1 MQIFI
6 LLICYFL
13 NNLRNEDFKMSIAV
27 YLHKTHSQYA
37 DGAEIVN
44 VDGKTI
50 HECLD
55 NLVKI
60 HPGMKEVL
68 FTEKGKLHPL
78 IEVYLNLTS
87 AYPDALGKEVNDG
100 DKIHLVYTLAGG

>member
-1 MQIFI
+1 
-6 LLICYFL
+6 
-13 NNLRNEDFKMSIAV
+13 MSITI
-27 YLHKTHSQYA
+27 YLHKTHCQYA
-37 DGAEIVN
+37 GGAEIVN

-55 NLVKI
+55 NLVDI
-60 HPGMKEVL
+60 HPGLKKVV

-78 IEVYLNLTS
+78 IEVYLNSTS
-87 AYPDALGKEVNDG
+87 AYPDALRKAVNEG